1 MEHKL
6 KEVDDADDKGNE
18 ENVYCVT
25 LVIGAVCVCVDDDK
39 VFEELHRRRPT
50 SRTWNWCRLMKLC
63 NQI

>member
-25 LVIGAVCVCVDDDK
+25 LVIGVVCVCVDDDK
-39 VFEELHRRRPT
+39 IFEELHRRRPT
-50 SRTWNWCRLMKLC
+50 SRTWN
-63 NQI
+63 